1 MKHIKEYQIFETAAE
16 GGKVSERLKKKYPRL
31 AAPLKS
37 EFKYQF
43 NRGLAGYFD
52 ISENEE
58 DEDFLIFVPEDSS
71 LPPIEFN
78 LFVIPSGARGV
89 FDFNPSTASN
99 YQGLKQRDINSIKKF
114 ASAAGV
120 RDWSND
126 YESLMTRYSNTFNI
140 SKWPDLGSFNRT
152 VYWNNPIIQYFEPYS
167 KLLLS
172 NSKALRGSESET
184 VTEEQILKSPA
195 FQELQALGVSNT
207 TTPRIWKNGNL
218 QITHPSLA
226 YDTYDYGTRSR
237 IQGNDSI
244 TIYRGGPIRITNSG
258 RPAIIQ
264 SAPGFLISNL
274 KDWETKLDFVGKY
287 LKKRILKND
296 FGITTKVAQEMISSE
311 PSGRFWTIVLDR
323 DPNAF
328 FNWIQEQSQDYAE
341 TIMNNIDLDDY
352 ISSDPARAAI
362 TLKKFYKNPK
372 VQKAIQ
378 ALSPKDSE
386 EFKDQITL
394 TGNLGELGF

>member
-1 MKHIKEYQIFETAAE
+1 M
-16 GGKVSERLKKKYPRL
+16 
-31 AAPLKS
+31 
-37 EFKYQF
+37 
-43 NRGLAGYFD
+43 
-52 ISENEE
+52 
-58 DEDFLIFVPEDSS
+58 PEDSS